1 MSTTAANDED
11 QWQIESIEESQQQ
24 ISQEAEDIQ
33 DESNASVRRSSR
45 LASKSYSPPS
55 IIDWPLPKL
64 LETLYRHDIPAP
76 TGATHKELFALLC
89 EKIDVPAADFPP
101 PPPFSGRKQAQKRKN
116 FDPASTPTDVAPKRA
131 GGSAVSNRAVN
142 SSSVQSKDPVLS
154 ALSSIQFSLSNMN
167 SRIQALESGS
177 TSRSSANLLFSGPL
191 AENSSSAT
199 APARLPVLTQQ
210 QDDDV
215 INSGTIPRRTMGSA
229 VPVSTGSP
237 FFPPAAAISHQLRSQ
252 IVAGNDVNLVK
263 ILLCSEMSE
272 KRVVDCG
279 DVSVMLKDS
288 DPRLSK
294 MLTLAEFN
302 VAFGVYRDVICE
314 VYPSRRAEL
323 DTYLAI
329 ISDLALTYGGTLFY
343 DYHKSFS
350 AKAAMFIQ
358 RFNQRLDWSVVD
370 LTLISR
376 HFTGHQAL
384 ACSICGSHSH
394 TLNLCPKSVSPPPSK
409 PGFQTVDSK
418 VTSFATPLCYNFNE
432 NVCKFYNCKYVHA
445 CSYCGDGHPKSV
457 CPRRTRFMKKEKKK

>member
-1 MSTTAANDED
+1 MIGHCRSYWKLCIGT
-11 QWQIESIEESQQQ
+11 
-24 ISQEAEDIQ
+24 IS
-33 DESNASVRRSSR
+33 RHR
-45 LASKSYSPPS
+45 L
-55 IIDWPLPKL
+55 
-64 LETLYRHDIPAP
+64 
-76 TGATHKELFALLC
+76 ELRIKNYLLC
-89 EKIDVPAADFPP
+89 SVKKIDVSTADLPP
-101 PPPFSGRKQAQKRKN
+101 PPPFSGRKQPQKRKN
-116 FDPASTPTDVAPKRA
+116 LDPTSSDVAPKRS
-131 GGSAVSNRAVN
+131 GGPVVSNRGVH
-142 SSSVQSKDPVLS
+142 SSSVQSNDPVLS
-154 ALSSIQFSLSNMN
+154 ALSSIQFSLSDMN

-177 TSRSSANLLFSGPL
+177 SSRSSANLLFSGPSL
-191 AENSSSAT
+191 ENSTSGT
-199 APARLPVLTQQ
+199 ARLPVFTPQL
-210 QDDDV
+210 DDDV
-215 INSGTIPRRTMGSA
+215 TNTAAATIPRRTMGSA
-229 VPVSTGSP
+229 VPVSSGAP

-252 IVAGNDVNLVK
+252 IVAGNDVNLIK

-314 VYPSRRAEL
+314 IYPSRRAEL

-384 ACSICGSHSH
+384 SCSICGSHSH
-394 TLNLCPKSVSPPPSK
+394 TLNLCPKSVSPFTSK

-418 VTSFATPLCYNFNE
+418 VTPFATPLCFNFNE

-457 CPRRTRFMKKEKKK
+457 CPRRTRFMKKDKKK